1 MLTYADVADVCWQV
15 GDSGEVSVLDADGKE
30 VGIREASEFVLS
42 Y

>member
-1 MLTYADVADVCWQV
+1 MLTDADGCWQV

-30 VGIREASEFVLS
+30 VGIREAAVFVLS